1 MNPSD
6 RWPFNPTRLSTILDR
21 DSLAVIEAGCS
32 ARLGSA
38 LTIIDY
44 DRNAQDFLRTDP
56 INYRQNFRPFCR
68 ILRDEGRV
76 IGGDHACR
84 LCDVQQVQEIVEK
97 GSRVRHQEYQCHMGL
112 LDMAEVVLVHGHPV
126 AVLLSGQF
134 RPKNGVE
141 QIKQLVRGIAGGK
154 HPNIKMIDSDTT
166 SDLLRSADELP
177 PPPADFQ
184 ARLTNEVSLVARLAE
199 AEYDRQKA
207 LQEQRFLDSVRAFD
221 SISEVKEL
229 GNLKEFTTDLL
240 DKIRQFCGAQYVLF
254 FANIQ
259 QNETVLA
266 PLAHAGLGAELAAT
280 FPHFNWKKAGLSR
293 GDGQLAGPIDDNAWF
308 LRGVR
313 GQNSEMLATA
323 ACAFP
328 VTLGGLYRGVLVFGR
343 FAEPVNL
350 TREQRFLREL
360 ARIVGW
366 FILTELEILHLQQ
379 QQKQKEGMMKL
390 LTHQVRTAITPITTQ
405 VGGAKMLLDKPLNEV
420 SLHLLQNYLQSAKRL
435 ALRLG
440 SSVAETVSSH
450 ALLVER
456 DDLTFEPYPLSVLV
470 GNCVQAFIPEAE
482 RRGRTLV
489 MEDSVE
495 VLPVA
500 ESLVVGALVP
510 AVSLAEAPEE
520 VSEVEALAVEAPEVD
535 SPPCVE
541 SPVGGAPQP
550 GSVRHARTGTSLENC
565 TRDLLVDMGRLARA
579 HRTRAPGR
587 WEAVRDLARPRG
599 GEIQRTS
606 TGAMRIVGACNRV
619 RSGRGAARGSR
630 GRGGGG
636 SVAPRSR
643 RRPGRRRR
651 RRLPRRTCPER
662 PLARSPAP
670 RRTSGCTTARARR
683 SRGRAGGPRAR
694 RRGRRSRG
702 RRRSRRRRS
711 GR

>member
-6 RWPFNPTRLSTILDR
+6 RWPFNPTRLSAILDR

-38 LTIIDY
+38 LTIIDH

-68 ILRDEGRV
+68 ILRDDARV
-76 IGGDHACR
+76 DGGDHACR
-84 LCDVQQVQEIVEK
+84 LCDVRQVQGIVEK

-141 QIKQLVRGIAGGK
+141 QIKQVVRGIAGGQ
-154 HPNIKMIDSDTT
+154 HPNIKLIDSTT
-166 SDLLRSADELP
+166 ASDLLHATDELP
-177 PPPADFQ
+177 TPPADFQ
-184 ARLTNEVSLVARLAE
+184 ARLMNEVALVARLAE

-221 SISEVKEL
+221 NISEVKEL
-229 GNLKEFTTDLL
+229 GNLKDFTTDLL
-240 DKIRQFCGAQYVLF
+240 EKILQFCGTQYVLF
-254 FANIQ
+254 FTNIQ

-266 PLAHAGLGAELAAT
+266 PLAQAGLDAELEAS
-280 FPHFNWKKAGLSR
+280 FPHFNWKKAGLSG
-293 GDGQLAGPIDDNAWF
+293 GDGRLSGPIDDNAWF

-313 GQNSEMLATA
+313 GHNSEMLASA

-328 VTLGGLYRGVLVFGR
+328 VALGGLYRGVLVFGR
-343 FAEPVNL
+343 FTEPVDL

-405 VGGAKMLLDKPLNEV
+405 VGGAKMLLDKPLNET
-420 SLHLLQNYLQSAKRL
+420 SLRLLQNYLQSAKRL

-456 DDLTFEPYPLSVLV
+456 DDLNFEPYPLSVLV

-489 MEDSVE
+489 MEESVE

-500 ESLVVGALVP
+500 DVDIARLTIAISNLIDNALKYSFPGTRIIVR
-510 AVSLAEAPEE
+510 ARLDAKGSMEAATATIE
-520 VSEVEALAVEAPEVD
+520 VSDLGDAIPNEQRERIFEQGHRGLIEAKLRRIPGMGIGLWEVRAVID
-535 SPPCVE
+535 GH
-541 SPVGGAPQP
+541 GGKIDAASEPTNKILRQ
-550 GSVRHARTGTSLENC
+550 G
-565 TRDLLVDMGRLARA
+565 RA
-579 HRTRAPGR
+579 HLVTFMATIPLRQTR
-587 WEAVRDLARPRG
+587 
-599 GEIQRTS
+599 
-606 TGAMRIVGACNRV
+606 
-619 RSGRGAARGSR
+619 
-630 GRGGGG
+630 
-636 SVAPRSR
+636 
-643 RRPGRRRR
+643 
-651 RRLPRRTCPER
+651 
-662 PLARSPAP
+662 
-670 RRTSGCTTARARR
+670 
-683 SRGRAGGPRAR
+683 
-694 RRGRRSRG
+694 
-702 RRRSRRRRS
+702 
-711 GR
+711 